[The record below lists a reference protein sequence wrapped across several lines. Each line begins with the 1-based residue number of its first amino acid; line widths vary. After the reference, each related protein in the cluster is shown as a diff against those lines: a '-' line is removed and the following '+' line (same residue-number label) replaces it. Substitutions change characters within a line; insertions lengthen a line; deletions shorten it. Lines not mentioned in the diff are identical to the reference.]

1 MKTVNSLSGGK
12 SSSYIAIH
20 YPSDYNVFS
29 LVRTND
35 KSCLYPDAKVRQIVS
50 DLIGCEFVGTTEQ
63 DAIIRIML
71 DLSEKINIDWI
82 TGEAFEDIINGSW
95 NKGKNGSHYL
105 PNQMVRYCTTHLK
118 MYPIFEY
125 WKQNINEV
133 CEMRIGF
140 RKGEER
146 RQQNM
151 LAKLNKNGNEEIK
164 IVVGKKGNR
173 NKWGMVE
180 WRKPSFPLI
189 DNNVDS
195 KAVNKYWS
203 ENEEINFPTGY
214 YNNCVGCFHRSPL
227 FLNKMYQEHPNKI
240 EWFAKQEEMNA
251 PNTFRK
257 DVNFKQIMNFA
268 PQQEM
273 DFGDFNDCDSGYCG
287 L

>member
-12 SSSYIAIH
+12 SSSYIALN
-20 YPSDYNVFS
+20 YPADHNVFS

-35 KSCLYPDAKVRQIVS
+35 SSCLYPDAKVRQIVS
-50 DLIGCEFVGTTEQ
+50 DLIGCEFIGTTEQ
-63 DAIIRIML
+63 DAIIKIML

-146 RQQNM
+146 RQENM

-164 IVVGKKGNR
+164 IVVGKRGNR

-189 DNNVDS
+189 DNGID
-195 KAVNKYWS
+195 NKEIQSYWS
-203 ENEEINFPTGY
+203 KNTDVDFPKGY
-214 YNNCVGCFHRSPL
+214 YNNCVGCFQRSPI

-240 EWFAKQEEMNA
+240 EWFAKQEEKNK

-257 DVNFKQIMNFA
+257 DVNFKQIMKFA
-268 PQQEM
+268 PQSELSFE
-273 DFGDFNDCDSGYCG
+273 DFDECDSGFCG

>member
-1 MKTVNSLSGGK
+1 MKIVNSLSGGK
-12 SSSYIAIH
+12 SSSYIAIN
-20 YPSDYNVFS
+20 YPAEYNVFS

-63 DAIIRIML
+63 DAIIKIML
-71 DLSEKINIDWI
+71 QLSEKINIDWI
-82 TGEAFEDIINGSW
+82 TGEAFEDVIKF
-95 NKGKNGSHYL
+95 KGGYL
-105 PNQMVRYCTTHLK
+105 PNMMVRYCTTHLK

-146 RQQNM
+146 RQENM

-164 IVVGKKGNR
+164 IVVGKRGTK

-189 DNNVDS
+189 DNAID
-195 KAVNKYWS
+195 NKEIQSYWS
-203 ENEEINFPTGY
+203 KNTDIDFPKGY

-240 EWFAKQEEMNA
+240 EWFAKQEELNK

-257 DVNFKQIMNFA
+257 DVNFKQIIKFSPQSELNF
-268 PQQEM
+268 E
-273 DFGDFNDCDSGYCG
+273 DFDECDSGFCG